1 MTDPTIDVV
10 HAEVIMFHH
19 DRPGA
24 DAAKVSTPMTA
35 ICGPTNNLQP
45 REAPA
50 SNAGGAMGIEST
62 VEAVIGAVCLLL
74 VIERGMS

>member
-1 MTDPTIDVV
+1 MTDPTTDVV
-10 HAEVIMFHH
+10 HAEAIMFHH

-24 DAAKVSTPMTA
+24 DAAKVSIPMTA

-45 REAPA
+45 REVPA
-50 SNAGGAMGIEST
+50 SNAGAAMSIEST
-62 VEAVIGAVCLLL
+62 VEAVIGAVCLFL